1 GSGRRRVMQDIDRMI
16 AEALD
21 GEEQALFRDTA
32 REPHFFE
39 QAFGLFGGRNGWVN
53 AILLAVQAVL
63 FIGGLWAGWRF
74 FEAETALSALHWG
87 LPAAVLLLMS
97 LIIKM
102 GVLPEMQANRLMREL
117 KRLQLQAAVGR
128 KG

>member
-1 GSGRRRVMQDIDRMI
+1 MTTDIDRMI
-16 AEALD
+16 EEALQ

-32 REPHFFE
+32 REPGFFG
-39 QAFGLFGGRNGWVN
+39 QAFGLFGGPNGWVN
-53 AILLAVQAVL
+53 IVMMVTQIVL
-63 FIGGLWAGWRF
+63 FVTAIWAGWRF

-102 GVLPEMQANRLMREL
+102 GLMPQMQANRLIREL

-128 KG
+128 RA

>member
-1 GSGRRRVMQDIDRMI
+1 MQDIDRMI
-16 AEALD
+16 EEALQ
-21 GEEQALFRDTA
+21 GEEQALFRETA
-32 REPHFFE
+32 REPDFFS
-39 QAFGLFGGRNGWVN
+39 QTFGMFGGRSGWVN
-53 AILLAVQAVL
+53 VVMMVVQAAL
-63 FIGGLWAGWRF
+63 FVAGLWAGWRF
-74 FEAETALSALHWG
+74 FGADTALSALHWG

-102 GVLPEMQANRLMREL
+102 GMMPELQANRLMREL